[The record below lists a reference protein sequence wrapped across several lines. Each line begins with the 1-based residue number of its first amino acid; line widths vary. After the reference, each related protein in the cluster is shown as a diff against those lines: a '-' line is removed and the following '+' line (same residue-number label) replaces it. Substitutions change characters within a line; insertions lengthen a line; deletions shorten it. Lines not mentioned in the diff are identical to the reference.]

1 MASALGVRY
10 SCRRK
15 DGSNPSLPLP
25 GAGFIL
31 VTGWSCWKTGGRR
44 LEVFTPLLQHKGELR
59 FESATVRFAFE
70 NQLCRNQ

>member
-44 LEVFTPLLQHKGELR
+44 LEVFTPLLQHKR
-59 FESATVRFAFE
+59 VIAVRIRNRPFA
-70 NQLCRNQ
+70 NI